1 MSQDM
6 SYDEFFERLK
16 ELSERIAVAKAAQDS
31 SAQVDA
37 EVGKQQI
44 QEFERRHSDLEERL
58 GKLDKHGWAQFK
70 DSMNHSLG
78 DLITEFGQMV
88 TEADEKFRHRK

>member
-6 SYDEFFERLK
+6 SYDEFSERLK
-16 ELSERIAVAKAAQDS
+16 ELSDRIAAAKAAQDS
-31 SAQVDA
+31 SAEVDA

-44 QEFERRHSDLEERL
+44 QEFERRHFDLEERL
-58 GKLDKHGWAQFK
+58 GKVDKNGWAQFK
-70 DSMNHSLG
+70 DSLSHSLG
-78 DLITEFGQMV
+78 DLITEFGQLL